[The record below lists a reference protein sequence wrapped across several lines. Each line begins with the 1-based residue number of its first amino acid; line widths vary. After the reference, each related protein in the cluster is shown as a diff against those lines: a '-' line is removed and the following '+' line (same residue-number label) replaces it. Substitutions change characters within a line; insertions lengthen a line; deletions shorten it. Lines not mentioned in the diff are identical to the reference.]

1 MKFHQLKL
9 NYFNGDTKL
18 RKKEVFIFKIL
29 INLPFIF
36 NQIQI
41 GETTKNIFHSFESQ
55 HFKYKCW
62 LFFDYKKLNINN
74 FKI

>member
-9 NYFNGDTKL
+9 HYFNGVTKL
-18 RKKEVFIFKIL
+18 HKKQVFISGIF
-29 INLPFIF
+29 INQPFIF
-36 NQIQI
+36 NQFLK
-41 GETTKNIFHSFESQ
+41 GEKAKNIFHSFESQ
-55 HFKYKCW
+55 QFKYKCW

>member
-18 RKKEVFIFKIL
+18 HKKEVFISGIF
-29 INLPFIF
+29 INQPFIF
-36 NQIQI
+36 NQILI
-41 GETTKNIFHSFESQ
+41 EETVKKIFHSFESQ